1 MPDIVITIEGA
12 GQPKEAIRIPEALIP
27 TVRDAFMLAQ
37 PLRDIPDPDWVDPGY
52 VSTAPILPPHGPLR
66 HFILCMQSWF
76 WMNVARGVQQTQSEE
91 AAATMAQLKAD
102 GAFAL
107 DTPK

>member
-27 TVRDAFMLAQ
+27 AVQDAFMLAQ
-37 PLRDIPDPDWVDPGY
+37 PLRDIPDPDWVDPGGG
-52 VSTAPILPPHGPLR
+52 STAPILPPHGPLR

-76 WMNVARGVQQTQSEE
+76 WMNVVRGVQQMQSEE
-91 AAATMAQLKAD
+91 VKATLAQLKDA

-107 DTPK
+107 DKPK